1 MRKMCFRGNR
11 LTKPP
16 SCPKKG
22 RRDDGSI
29 LGMTLFILFFFVA
42 VTGLLL
48 RAAYLDYRNV
58 LAEYESLLEESNS
71 EMEVLEK

>member
-1 MRKMCFRGNR
+1 
-11 LTKPP
+11 
-16 SCPKKG
+16 
-22 RRDDGSI
+22 
-29 LGMTLFILFFFVA
+29 MTLFILFFFVA